1 MNRPETTIGL
11 RHVALQV
18 RDLSACERFYV
29 ELLGMRVEWR
39 PDADNVY
46 LTGGSDNLALH
57 RASGAPAEAAL
68 QRLDHIGF
76 MLRQVEHVDAWH
88 EFLSAQGVTI
98 LKAPRTHRDA
108 TRSFYCLDPD
118 GNCVQLIYHPV
129 LANST

>member
-1 MNRPETTIGL
+1 MNRPELTLGL

-18 RDLSACERFYV
+18 RDLPACEHFYV

-46 LTGGSDNLALH
+46 LTGGTDNLALH
-57 RASGAPAEAAL
+57 RASGVPAEAVQ

-88 EFLSAQGVTI
+88 EFLGAQGVTI
-98 LKAPRTHRDA
+98 LKAPRTHRDG

-118 GNCVQLIYHPV
+118 GNCVQLIYHPA
-129 LANST
+129 LAQTV